1 MFLCFVPVL
10 HKSFQK
16 FEKRKWKASFL
27 KFGEK
32 TLIKNVMEGEMESSC
47 TSQCRA
53 VRELQSR

>member
-1 MFLCFVPVL
+1 VL